1 MAACAAQAKALENA
15 KVSDGRSWRPCRE
28 LYGIAMRGHF
38 LSTDLPRPA
47 TVMPMQDAK
56 KISALGTRCFLCLL
70 ALAAGCTDGQSDSSN
85 GLHGLFAAEQQR
97 EEGESE
103 NEGAG
108 GDPVGLEDLDCPRG
122 GETAPIAV
130 TFDCDE
136 ITVVSCK
143 DLSNVVLELADGSR
157 QRFEGLHGRQDTFA
171 GSGANQGDRIV
182 GVWVKAGANHSGDGP
197 GYGQRFD
204 APEGS
209 CTPGDAGP
217 PPGETPPQ
225 DAPPI
230 EVPPGENPP
239 LDPPPPSEDPPPPT
253 QGEGPIVVL

>member
-1 MAACAAQAKALENA
+1 MKNSA
-15 KVSDGRSWRPCRE
+15 VGPRS
-28 LYGIAMRGHF
+28 L
-38 LSTDLPRPA
+38 
-47 TVMPMQDAK
+47 
-56 KISALGTRCFLCLL
+56 LCVL
-70 ALAAGCTDGQSDSSN
+70 ALSAACTDGQSDSSN

-97 EEGESE
+97 EEGESGD
-103 NEGAG
+103 EGAG
-108 GDPVGLEDLDCPRG
+108 GDPIGLEDLDCPRG

-143 DLSNVVLELADGSR
+143 DLSNVVLELADGSH
-157 QRFEGLHGRQDTFA
+157 QRFQGLHGHQATFA
-171 GSGANQGDRIV
+171 GTGANQGDSIV

-239 LDPPPPSEDPPPPT
+239 VDPPPPSEDPPPPE